1 MLPALAWRHFPWAA
15 LVFFS
20 LGAAAADSLSEAEQ
34 KFHALTNAVQSGVNF
49 DLLSTKGLTQAEK
62 ERREK
67 KAAELFKP
75 ACVKP
80 YTETLQAS
88 VSAATERAKE
98 KASLDPLKP
107 LPDQARFLDTAFNTC
122 MARYGVSGFNFVRL
136 QDGRDLRLPAYLE
149 ETISALHGWGT
160 ARSKEGKG
168 NADAALA
175 LLAAI
180 LRSGRYP
187 NPGATCFESS
197 IQKPSPFLGNYG
209 DIFELTDGSL
219 WEVED
224 GYEYLYEY
232 YPQVVMC
239 PGTGKLVI
247 KGKRI
252 SVQQMR

>member
-1 MLPALAWRHFPWAA
+1 MLPALAWCRFPWVA

-20 LGAAAADSLSEAEQ
+20 VGTAAADSQSIAEQ
-34 KFHALTNAVQSGVNF
+34 KFHALTNNIRMGVNF

-67 KAAELFKP
+67 EAAERFKP

-88 VSAATERAKE
+88 VSAAAERAKE
-98 KASLDPLKP
+98 KGSLDPLKQ
-107 LPDQARFLDTAFNTC
+107 LPNQARFLDTAFDTC
-122 MARYGVSGFNFVRL
+122 MAQYGISGFNFVRL
-136 QDGRDLRLPAYLE
+136 EDGRDLRVPAYLE
-149 ETISALHGWGT
+149 ETISALHEWGA
-160 ARSKEGKG
+160 ARSKEGG
-168 NADAALA
+168 GRPDETLA

-180 LRSGRYP
+180 LRQGAYP
-187 NPGATCFESS
+187 NPGTACYESS
-197 IQKPSPFLGNYG
+197 IQKPAPFLGNYG
-209 DIFELTDGSL
+209 EVFQLTDGTL

-239 PGTGKLVI
+239 PGTGRLVI
-247 KGKRI
+247 KGRRI
-252 SVQQMR
+252 SVQQVR